1 MRQTA
6 ILIFAMAAV
15 VGPLSTSARA
25 QDKAG
30 YFILGGGYTAPN
42 AEVRDHL
49 GDGWNFTIGGQY
61 NTTPVIGIEGLYSF
75 NGLGEKNIK
84 VPVSPTPGA
93 AAVPTDFFANMN
105 MQYGTVNVVFQK
117 PEGDVKPYG
126 VIGGGIYYR
135 PVQVTTPSVGY
146 IPGYCDPFWYVCYPG
161 GFVPVDAIVGERSS
175 TDFGMDFGGGVKFG
189 AFYADLRYHY
199 ILGPEV
205 EERTTTLPGVPAIVG
220 GRKANGQFL
229 QVTAGIRF

>member
-6 ILIFAMAAV
+6 ILIFAMAAL

-42 AEVRDHL
+42 GEVREHF

-84 VPVSPTPGA
+84 VNLSATPGGPA
-93 AAVPTDFFANMN
+93 TVPTDFFANMN

-117 PEGDVKPYG
+117 PDGDVKPYG

-135 PVQVTTPSVGY
+135 PVQVTTPVTS
-146 IPGYCDPFWYVCYPG
+146 
-161 GFVPVDAIVGERSS
+161 
-175 TDFGMDFGGGVKFG
+175 
-189 AFYADLRYHY
+189 
-199 ILGPEV
+199 
-205 EERTTTLPGVPAIVG
+205 PA
-220 GRKANGQFL
+220 
-229 QVTAGIRF
+229 TAIRFGTSAIPADSFRSTKSSAIAAPPISAWTSAAA